1 MDNITFNFEQETSE
15 SVVVISDDKMRA
27 ALTLCRPADGESYTL
42 SYLKGLLARN
52 GVKYGLNEA
61 VLQQMIDMPI
71 YNNSV
76 VVAKGQEPVNGK
88 DGCYTYNFRTQA
100 KSAPRILEDGSVD
113 YLNMDL
119 FESVTAGQ
127 VVAIYTH
134 QREEFQAIL
143 LRERFALQHLA
154 KTFHLFVVRDLQYLK
169 TAKNM
174 YP

>member
-27 ALTLCRPADGESYTL
+27 TLTLCRPADGESYTL

-76 VVAKGQEPVNGK
+76 VVAKGQ
-88 DGCYTYNFRTQA
+88 
-100 KSAPRILEDGSVD
+100 
-113 YLNMDL
+113 
-119 FESVTAGQ
+119 
-127 VVAIYTH
+127 
-134 QREEFQAIL
+134 
-143 LRERFALQHLA
+143 
-154 KTFHLFVVRDLQYLK
+154 
-169 TAKNM
+169 
-174 YP
+174 